1 METMASRPFARHTL
15 QFEKRK
21 KKDETTSTETSAT
34 TTSELTPAAI
44 EPLHIDG
51 AVSVHSVVVSLPK
64 EDERNLL
71 AIGCVLVKTASAPS
85 S

>member
-15 QFEKRK
+15 QFEKK
-21 KKDETTSTETSAT
+21 ENEAAPTETSAT

-44 EPLHIDG
+44 EPLHCDE

-71 AIGCVLVKTASAPS
+71 AIGCVLVKTASATS

>member
-15 QFEKRK
+15 QFEEK
-21 KKDETTSTETSAT
+21 KKDDSSTETSAT

-44 EPLHIDG
+44 EPLHIDE

>member
-15 QFEKRK
+15 QFEKKK
-21 KKDETTSTETSAT
+21 KKDDSPTETSAA
-34 TTSELTPAAI
+34 TTSELAPAAI
-44 EPLHIDG
+44 EPLHIDE

>member
-15 QFEKRK
+15 QFEKK
-21 KKDETTSTETSAT
+21 TDAASTETSAT

-44 EPLHIDG
+44 EPLHSDE

-64 EDERNLL
+64 VDERNLL
-71 AIGCVLVKTASAPS
+71 AIGCVLVKTAPS

>member
-15 QFEKRK
+15 QFEEKK
-21 KKDETTSTETSAT
+21 KKDDSSTETSAT

-44 EPLHIDG
+44 EPLHIDE

-71 AIGCVLVKTASAPS
+71 AIGCVLVKTAPS